1 MRVENG
7 QGRSDG
13 VHGMSPRRRFPRALG
28 RKPRA
33 GFTLVEL
40 LVAMMVFAVGM
51 LGLAATAATVT
62 KLMGGAKRQ
71 TIASTVAQSRM
82 ERLRSS
88 PCGSLVAGTET
99 SRGVVNKWTV
109 EPITR
114 GVNVTDTVTFRSAR
128 GVTYKVYKTTLP
140 C

>member
-13 VHGMSPRRRFPRALG
+13 VHGMSPRRRFRRALG
-28 RKPRA
+28 KKQRA

-82 ERLRSS
+82 ELLRAS
-88 PCGSLVAGTET
+88 PCGALVAGTET
-99 SRGVVNKWTV
+99 SRGVTNKWTV

>member
-28 RKPRA
+28 KKQRA

-40 LVAMMVFAVGM
+40 MVAMMVFAVGM

-99 SRGVVNKWTV
+99 NRGVVNKWTV